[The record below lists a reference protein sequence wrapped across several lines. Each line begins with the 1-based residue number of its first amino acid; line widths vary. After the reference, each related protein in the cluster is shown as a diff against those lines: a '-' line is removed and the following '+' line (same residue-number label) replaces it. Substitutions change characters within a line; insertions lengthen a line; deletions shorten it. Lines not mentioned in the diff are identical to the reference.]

1 MRQDAEYWM
10 KFALK
15 LAKKAGERDEVP
27 VGAILVGPEGKIIS
41 QGQNI
46 KESLTTP
53 IGHAE
58 IQALHRAG
66 KSLKAWRMTGTTL
79 YVTLEPCLMCAG
91 ALIQARVSKVV
102 FGAYDPK
109 GGALSSLYT
118 VGQDPRL
125 NHQIEVSGGILENEC
140 SQLLKDFFKR
150 KREKS

>member
-10 KFALK
+10 KFALE
-15 LAKKAGERDEVP
+15 LAKEAGHRDEVP
-27 VGAILVGPEGKIIS
+27 VGAILVGPEGKILS
-41 QGQNI
+41 RGQNI
-46 KESLTTP
+46 KENLTTP

-58 IQALHRAG
+58 IQALH
-66 KSLKAWRMTGTTL
+66 KAAKAQKTWRLSGTTL

-125 NHQIEVSGGILENEC
+125 NHQIEVLGGILENEC
-140 SQLLKDFFKR
+140 SQLLKDFFKG
-150 KREKS
+150 KRGKS